1 MLLDEQRQHERA
13 EELREEHG
21 GAALVRLRVRVR
33 GLGLGLG
40 LGFGFGF
47 GLGFGLGLGIGLGL
61 GLGLDPN
68 LHERAAQLL
77 HVEGRQLEP
86 LGEGVHELDDHELQP
101 GRTLQLGRQV
111 DAWLGLG
118 EG

>member
-1 MLLDEQRQHERA
+1 MSVPAYLA
-13 EELREEHG
+13 TSSI
-21 GAALVRLRVRVR
+21 ALEMAPRGTWGCIWIVRL
-33 GLGLGLG
+33 
-40 LGFGFGF
+40 GFGF
-47 GLGFGLGLGIGLGL
+47 GLGIGIGLRLGLGL

-101 GRTLQLGRQV
+101 GGTLQLGRQV

-118 EG
+118 